1 MTNPTNC
8 GPAFP
13 MADLEKCADGLSK
26 REWFAGMAIMA
37 AWSSRSVG
45 EYEGD
50 TSDIAACAFQLA
62 DFMLRESQKG
72 GA

>member
-1 MTNPTNC
+1 MTNPTDG

-26 REWFAGMAIMA
+26 REWFAGMIMPSFVNEFNGVNWAKSAAKASVIAADALMA
-37 AWSSRSVG
+37 A
-45 EYEGD
+45 
-50 TSDIAACAFQLA
+50 I
-62 DFMLRESQKG
+62 ESQKG